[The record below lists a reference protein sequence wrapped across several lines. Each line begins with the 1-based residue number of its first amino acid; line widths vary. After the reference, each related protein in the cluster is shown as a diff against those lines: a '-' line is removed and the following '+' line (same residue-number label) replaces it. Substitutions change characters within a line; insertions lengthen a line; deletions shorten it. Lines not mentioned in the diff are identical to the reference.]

1 MVTFWISGLH
11 YQIQGL
17 KLVPGT
23 DLQNFQL
30 KSHQHEPQEFIQ
42 LIPPHSKAHTWHN
55 SSFHRIRPKLFFDIH
70 DWREATTTGASDSLP
85 CRPLLEIQLHRQ
97 NSGAKLLCCMSFKN
111 TAQLRPNRERFEE
124 EVQGKQEELNSSTA
138 SYVASASAVYMQSR
152 IFCHRLALPSGK
164 MRKNY

>member
-42 LIPPHSKAHTWHN
+42 LIPPHSKAHAWHN

-111 TAQLRPNRERFEE
+111 TAQFRPNRERFEE

-138 SYVASASAVYMQSR
+138 SYVASASAVHMQSR